1 MTNIAIL
8 QREIRRLKYQAAG
21 LAFEQML
28 RQSSLNPSTKYD
40 PDQPRFPGGNPDGG
54 QWVATNIG
62 ASDSVEDYIS
72 RQNEEASYSAEIS
85 SARRISPA
93 LEARCEQQR
102 IKDEFQCRMVGLR
115 ACWVQAALRYA
126 NCLRD
131 LPIPPLNY

>member
-1 MTNIAIL
+1 MTDIAIL

-21 LAFEQML
+21 LAFERILWQL
-28 RQSSLNPSTKYD
+28 SSNPSAKYD
-40 PDQPRFPGGNPDGG
+40 PDQPRVPMGNPDGG
-54 QWVATNIG
+54 QRTAANRSE
-62 ASDSVEDYIS
+62 SDPVEDYIS
-72 RQNEEASYSAEIS
+72 RQNEEVPYSDEIS

-115 ACWVQAALRYA
+115 ACWAQAAMRYA

>member
-1 MTNIAIL
+1 MMDIAIL

-21 LAFEQML
+21 LAFEQTL
-28 RQSSLNPSTKYD
+28 RQLSSDPSTKYD
-40 PDQPRFPGGNPDGG
+40 PDQPRVPMGNPDGG
-54 QWVATNIG
+54 QWTAANRSE
-62 ASDSVEDYIS
+62 SDPVEDYIS
-72 RQNEEASYSAEIS
+72 RQNEEVPYSDEIS

-115 ACWVQAALRYA
+115 ACWAQAALRYA